1 MLARCNQGMPGLSI
15 NWGPWAELGM
25 AAQLRSQMQRQG
37 MRLITPSQGR
47 QIFRYLLTQPVAQVG
62 VLPRLRRQ
70 EIAASRPLGLRGELA
85 GLAADQRAT
94 RMEGYL
100 QQELAGVL
108 GLRSGSTIGPRARF
122 FDLGLDSLMTVELRN
137 KLQKEL
143 DVKLHA
149 TLLFDY
155 PTLEVLTSHLLEQLQ
170 LEVATEL
177 QGSRNSPPAAA
188 GEVPDALSAYL
199 QGLDDLSE
207 SDVQKK
213 FSERQ

>member
-177 QGSRNSPPAAA
+177 QGSRNDTPAAA
-188 GEVPDALSAYL
+188 GEVPDALSVYL